1 MEIAILEEVLRGHEE
16 VPFVA
21 RLLKLIALIREA
33 IARQQLYVDL
43 AKSIILEEE
52 QRRGP
57 KPPSH

>member
-1 MEIAILEEVLRGHEE
+1 MEMAILEEVLHGHEE

-33 IARQQLYVDL
+33 MARQQLYIDL

-57 KPPSH
+57 RPPAH